1 MCLGEEHARSFRG
14 GAECAHCERF
24 TMRKLHSRLAQFS
37 RNVGQT
43 SRAGALWLLKQ
54 SGDLR
59 CWVHRSS
66 WLRSSRKVCLSHS
79 SVTSQASGALHIMA
93 ELQAYQADLLKDLDQ
108 GQGLSHEAVAELRRT
123 TDLALRANKQIDAL
137 VVQWWPQ

>member
-14 GAECAHCERF
+14 GCAHCERF